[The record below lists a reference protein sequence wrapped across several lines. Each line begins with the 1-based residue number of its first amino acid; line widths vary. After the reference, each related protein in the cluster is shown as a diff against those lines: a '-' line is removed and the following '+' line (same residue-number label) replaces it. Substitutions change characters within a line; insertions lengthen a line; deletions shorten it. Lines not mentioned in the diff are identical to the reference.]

1 MSDLKNHKG
10 LAIAHLNIR
19 SIWHRIDV
27 LKINLQNNIDI
38 DIFGI
43 SETWLTKGLSDN
55 LVNIPNYDILR
66 CDRGWSEDNNNIDDN
81 INIKKGGG
89 VCMYIKNELNYS
101 THAMNVYDVS
111 CKNVECHWARIIQE
125 KQRNVIIGNLYRPP
139 QGKVK
144 NFIDYLEG
152 VFEHLDLAREDLILM
167 GDFNIDFLDKNSQDF
182 KLLYNLIKQTGL
194 DILINKPTHFSS
206 QKNSCIDQIISII
219 SKLQ

>member
-19 SIWHRIDV
+19 SISDKIDV
-27 LKINLQNNIDI
+27 LKINLQNDIDI

-55 LVNIPNYDILR
+55 LVNITNYDILR
-66 CDRGWSEDNNNIDDN
+66 CDRSWSEDNNNIDDN

-89 VCMYIKNELNYS
+89 VCMYIKND
-101 THAMNVYDVS
+101 MNAYDVS

-139 QGKVK
+139 KVK
-144 NFIDYLEG
+144 
-152 VFEHLDLAREDLILM
+152 
-167 GDFNIDFLDKNSQDF
+167 
-182 KLLYNLIKQTGL
+182 
-194 DILINKPTHFSS
+194 
-206 QKNSCIDQIISII
+206 
-219 SKLQ
+219 